1 MRLLLEL
8 WSICGDRLADA
19 VRWTEAERLS
29 GLYGKAFRKSK
40 RRSVVTGN
48 TAPTGVSSGGAAG
61 AGGVAG
67 AAGGGAL
74 ERAPRRLRADAQ
86 RNIDSLLEAAKAV
99 FATSGVDAPAKEIA
113 DLAGVGVG
121 TLYRHFPQRSD
132 LVKAVF
138 QRGVDACA
146 DAAPALAAA
155 HEPGVAL
162 ARWLL
167 RYTEFVATKRGLATA
182 LHSGDPAFDALPG
195 YFMQRLGPVL
205 GSLLDAATASGEIR
219 ADISPEDLLH
229 AVANLCQPV
238 ADDGAA
244 YSQRMVAL
252 LIDGLRYGADLQRS

>member
-1 MRLLLEL
+1 M
-8 WSICGDRLADA
+8 
-19 VRWTEAERLS
+19 TE
-29 GLYGKAFRKSK
+29 Y
-40 RRSVVTGN
+40 
-48 TAPTGVSSGGAAG
+48 TAPTGAGSTGSAGSGAP
-61 AGGVAG
+61 
-67 AAGGGAL
+67 

-146 DAAPALAAA
+146 DAAPALTAAY
-155 HEPGVAL
+155 EPGDAL
-162 ARWLL
+162 ARWLY
-167 RYTEFVATKRGLATA
+167 RYTEFVATKRGLAAA

-195 YFMQRLGPVL
+195 YFRQRLEPAL
-205 GSLLDAATASGEIR
+205 GSLLEAATASGEIR
-219 ADISPEDLLH
+219 ADIGPEYLLH
-229 AVANLCQPV
+229 AVANLCLPM
-238 ADDGAA
+238 ADEGVA

-252 LIDGLRYGADLQRS
+252 LVDGLRYGADASQSRSAP